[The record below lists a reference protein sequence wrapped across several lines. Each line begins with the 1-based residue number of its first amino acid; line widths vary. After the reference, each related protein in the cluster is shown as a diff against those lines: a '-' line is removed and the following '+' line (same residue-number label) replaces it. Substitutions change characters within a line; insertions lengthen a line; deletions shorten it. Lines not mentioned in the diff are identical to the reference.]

1 LHSIKLNQG
10 FIKTKKNTLIIFYI
24 SVAIMLIIT
33 FYSGYKSAIN
43 FKTSGEIIIG
53 DILVE
58 TEFPFK
64 GSMKLVT
71 FLMIFSLISW
81 FTAIKIYEDAIK
93 NLPLRIM
100 TFIQLISIIAA
111 TITIYELVY
120 NFAVWNSLITSDL
133 FKNIFDP
140 NNAKINYPVPE
151 VPWNLYFATQM
162 LLSAVIIT
170 LHSYYVMTKYKK
182 QH

>member
-1 LHSIKLNQG
+1 MLTI
-10 FIKTKKNTLIIFYI
+10 TLYC
-24 SVAIMLIIT
+24 
-33 FYSGYKSAIN
+33 GYKSAIN
-43 FKTSGEIIIG
+43 FKTSGELVIG
-53 DILVE
+53 EILVE

-64 GSMKLVT
+64 GAMKLVT

-140 NNAKINYPVPE
+140 NNAKI
-151 VPWNLYFATQM
+151 
-162 LLSAVIIT
+162 
-170 LHSYYVMTKYKK
+170 KY
-182 QH
+182 